1 MGKAAL
7 AMFALAGACP
17 ALACSCMGPI
27 PVCSTF
33 WRTSALFLGHVVQIE
48 HVYDKPPE
56 ANVIG
61 PGQYIVHFDV
71 TESYRGAAGR
81 QTVIHTAD
89 QGSMCGFEFKQG
101 RDYLVYASAAP
112 NGDLSTS
119 HCTGTHEVVN
129 RADDA
134 DIQWIEALP
143 KAPPGA
149 SVYGRIQS
157 LRPNPSG
164 SYDAAALADI
174 TVAVTGPETKT
185 VTSGADGKFRAD
197 GLAPGKYVVSAA
209 APERYEPF
217 PNWTVTLQDR
227 GCAEVGWSTR
237 LDGHIRGHAYF
248 SDGTPAA
255 GIYLTAKAADAR
267 PDQPWMAQASYVT
280 TAADGGFDF
289 SPLAAGSYV
298 LAANMD
304 FSMLNGTYYRKAF
317 FPGTAHRPEAA
328 VVTVGAGEISGDLRF
343 FLPPDS
349 PPPSIPV
356 EVTVA
361 GFDGAPVPDARIAA
375 YDDMWENSVT
385 PVTVNTDKQGKATVV
400 LRPGSHY
407 DVVAWASSPGP
418 GQSCAEPL
426 GVDAREGVAPLL
438 LVLSHRFGNCLQFK
452 KRSAQPH

>member
-1 MGKAAL
+1 MS
-7 AMFALAGACP
+7 P
-17 ALACSCMGPI
+17 GPI
-27 PVCSTF
+27 CSAF
-33 WRTSALFLGHVVQIE
+33 WSTSTLFLGHVVEIE
-48 HVYDKPPE
+48 HVYDKPPA
-56 ANVIG
+56 ANAIG

-71 TESYRGAAGR
+71 TEAYRGGSGR
-81 QTVIHTAD
+81 QAVVHTAD
-89 QGSMCGFEFKQG
+89 QGSACGFEFKQG
-101 RDYLVYASAAP
+101 HDYLVYASAAP
-112 NGDLSTS
+112 NGDLSTN
-119 HCTGTHEVVN
+119 HCTGTHEVVK

-149 SVYGRIQS
+149 SVFGRILS

-237 LDGHIRGHAYF
+237 LDGHIRGHLYF

-255 GIYLTAKAADAR
+255 GIYLTSKAADAR
-267 PDQPWMAQASYVT
+267 PGQPWADRSSYVT

-298 LAANMD
+298 FAANMD
-304 FSMLNGTYYRKAF
+304 FSMLNGTYYRKAY
-317 FPGTAHRPEAA
+317 FPGTAHRSEAA
-328 VVTVGAGEISGDLRF
+328 AITVGAGEIAGDLRF

-349 PPPSIPV
+349 PPPSIAV

-361 GFDGAPVPDARIAA
+361 GFDGAPVPNARIAA

-385 PVTVNTDKQGKATVV
+385 PVTVNTDTKGKATVV

-426 GVDAREGVAPLL
+426 GVDAREGVEPLR